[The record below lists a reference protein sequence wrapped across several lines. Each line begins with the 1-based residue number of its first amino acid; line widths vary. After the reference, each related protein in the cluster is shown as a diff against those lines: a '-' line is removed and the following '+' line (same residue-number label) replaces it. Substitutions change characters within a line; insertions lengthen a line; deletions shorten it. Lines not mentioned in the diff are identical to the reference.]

1 MLGAVKLHNEVI
13 TVMNLY
19 ALNAIVSIKIARA
32 RSTLTEKKLEFNTE
46 ITNAITK
53 YYLNNK

>member
-32 RSTLTEKKLEFNTE
+32 RSTLTEKKLEF
-46 ITNAITK
+46 IKIIGFLSHCHIK
-53 YYLNNK
+53 